1 MERPSIGIL
10 VACITSRLK
19 AFCSKI
25 LSKEA
30 LKVKLKTFG
39 ILSKRHEHDS
49 EF

>member
-10 VACITSRLK
+10 VACINSTLK
-19 AFCSKI
+19 AYCPKI
-25 LSKEA
+25 LPKED
-30 LKVKLKTFG
+30 LKVKLKTLG